1 LLFFPTIKIRGC
13 FKIILLSLAFI
24 SVHAPQRTHG
34 FTTGILQKE
43 DVMVLFEEPLNQ
55 IAAETANLYPTLK
68 NDLEEVFGWK
78 IDFIPTVV
86 LFNDHS
92 RFQSTI
98 DSDFIVAY
106 AVPGKNLMV
115 FDYSKMM
122 TDPFTMEVTLKH
134 ELCHLLLHRY
144 IQNGKLPKWLDE
156 GIAQWASGGLAD
168 ILLVQKQ
175 SELDAAMLS
184 GRYLAFRTISKR
196 FPLDEASLTLAYE
209 QSRSLVDYMVKEY
222 GWDGLLQV
230 LNYLK
235 SGDDIEQAVQKAFS
249 IPFEKLETKWF
260 NGFQNRMTWL
270 LFLANNIY
278 EIIFFVASLALI
290 LGFIRAFIRK
300 RTYTQDEEEDDV

>member
-1 LLFFPTIKIRGC
+1 
-13 FKIILLSLAFI
+13 
-24 SVHAPQRTHG
+24 
-34 FTTGILQKE
+34 
-43 DVMVLFEEPLNQ
+43 
-55 IAAETANLYPTLK
+55 
-68 NDLEEVFGWK
+68 
-78 IDFIPTVV
+78 
-86 LFNDHS
+86 
-92 RFQSTI
+92 
-98 DSDFIVAY
+98 
-106 AVPGKNLMV
+106 
-115 FDYSKMM
+115 
-122 TDPFTMEVTLKH
+122 
-134 ELCHLLLHRY
+134 
-144 IQNGKLPKWLDE
+144 
-156 GIAQWASGGLAD
+156 
-168 ILLVQKQ
+168 
-175 SELDAAMLS
+175 MLS

-260 NGFQNRMTWL
+260 NGFQNQMTWL